1 METTET
7 TQDRIKRFANYLDN
21 SSKVTTFSTY
31 YSKDDKDDYYYS
43 ITGFLDDIY
52 FGINL
57 YSWYKKDIV
66 SLCKNT
72 NCPNEI
78 EEILNI
84 FLLPITERD

>member
-7 TQDRIKRFANYLDN
+7 RQDRIKRFANYLDN

-31 YSKDDKDDYYYS
+31 YSKDYKDDYYYS
-43 ITGFLDDIY
+43 ITGFLDNIY

-57 YSWYKKDIV
+57 YYWDKKDVV
-66 SLCKNT
+66 SLTKNT

-84 FLLPITERD
+84 FLLPITVKE